1 MPGMVG
7 ISLAHITGVVL
18 AGGRGT
24 RMAGVDK
31 GLQLFEGV
39 PLALHALQK
48 LQLQVGPAMLNAN
61 RNLDR
66 YRDFGVPVWPDESP
80 DYAGPLA
87 GFITALRHCQ
97 TPYLATVPCDC
108 PLFPADLVSRLAH
121 ALQHDNHAI
130 AMPCVLEDDPRGQA
144 AWRPQ
149 PVFCLM
155 RTAGLLPG
163 LEQFVA
169 QGGRKV
175 EAWTARN
182 KTVAVRFDTAAAFS
196 NINTLAELRALRSAA
211 EPNA

>member
-1 MPGMVG
+1 MG
-7 ISLAHITGVVL
+7 
-18 AGGRGT
+18 
-24 RMAGVDK
+24 GVDK
-31 GLQLFEGV
+31 GLQLFECM
-39 PLALHALQK
+39 PLAMHALRRLQK
-48 LQLQVGPAMLNAN
+48 QVGHTMLNAN
-61 RNLDR
+61 RHLDQ
-66 YRDFGVPVWPDESP
+66 YRDFGVPVWPDESA

-121 ALQHDNHAI
+121 ALQHDSHAI

-155 RTAGLLPG
+155 RTASLLPG

-175 EAWTARN
+175 EAWTAQN

-196 NINTLAELRALRSAA
+196 NINTLAELRALRS
-211 EPNA
+211 